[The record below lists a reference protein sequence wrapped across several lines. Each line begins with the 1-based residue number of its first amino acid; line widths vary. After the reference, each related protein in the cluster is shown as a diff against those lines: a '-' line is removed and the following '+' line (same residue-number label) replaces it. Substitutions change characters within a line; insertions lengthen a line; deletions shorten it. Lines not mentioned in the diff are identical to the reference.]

1 MHPLKKIV
9 IFTEGGGGWL
19 KRLTTFAVYQLDL
32 EILPDRL
39 EKIGSFK
46 SGGGNILNEL
56 HSRINSNPVQIF
68 LSDLKPVGKHVRFKT
83 FCLSLFNSKVH
94 FIILKPVLDSSAAA
108 TKSQI
113 IQLNSS
119 ETAHSPHQFK
129 KNCDFQLLLAG
140 GAPPLNAQI
149 FS

>member
-1 MHPLKKIV
+1 MQPLQ
-9 IFTEGGGGWL
+9 EGGGLRDWQLLLCISWIL
-19 KRLTTFAVYQLDL
+19 KFYQTDL
-32 EILPDRL
+32 R
-39 EKIGSFK
+39 K
-46 SGGGNILNEL
+46 SGLLNRVGGDILNEL

-68 LSDLKPVGKHVRFKT
+68 LSDLKPVGKHVRFET

-113 IQLNSS
+113 VQLNSS
-119 ETAHSPHQFK
+119 GTAHSPHQFK
-129 KNCDFQLLLAG
+129 KNCDFQLLLSG